1 VLAAAAGSWKMMM
14 CRGLSVLRQQVQS
27 SALRSVRRS
36 MGGGHGHSHAHG
48 HGSKPKPYG
57 TTYCS
62 HDDAHNICRF
72 LFFSYRLF
80 NGYRSIRTHLHLQ
93 QYSSTPVN
101 PFNVLHPSYE
111 MGNWELI
118 TLLTVVAS
126 AIMVMTIQR
135 PRDDPEYNFKV

>member
-1 VLAAAAGSWKMMM
+1 VFFDSRCSPRPCAPSEDLWVAVTATATRTDMGQNQSHMVLPTVHMMM
-14 CRGLSVLRQQVQS
+14 LIIFV
-27 SALRSVRRS
+27 
-36 MGGGHGHSHAHG
+36 
-48 HGSKPKPYG
+48 
-57 TTYCS
+57 
-62 HDDAHNICRF
+62 D
-72 LFFSYRLF
+72 FFSFLIVYLTVTDP
-80 NGYRSIRTHLHLQ
+80 YEPHLHLQ